1 MGLLDC
7 FRVFVAGCL
16 VLGKEV
22 CTVLATSN
30 RLQETA
36 LLCIGIGELTSAGW
50 ITRGLQTWPEWAN
63 GNDRF
68 GYRHTQT
75 GEGDGVWIRGNR
87 HVGKYKQR

>member
-50 ITRGLQTWPEWAN
+50 ITRGLQTWPDWAN

-75 GEGDGVWIRGNR
+75 GEGDGV
-87 HVGKYKQR
+87 

>member
-36 LLCIGIGELTSAGW
+36 LLCIGIGELTSSGW

-75 GEGDGVWIRGNR
+75 GEGDGV
-87 HVGKYKQR
+87 

>member
-22 CTVLATSN
+22 CTALATSN

-63 GNDRF
+63 GNDKF

-75 GEGDGVWIRGNR
+75 GEGDGV
-87 HVGKYKQR
+87 

>member
-75 GEGDGVWIRGNR
+75 GEGDGE
-87 HVGKYKQR
+87 

>member
-75 GEGDGVWIRGNR
+75 GEGDGV
-87 HVGKYKQR
+87 

>member
-75 GEGDGVWIRGNR
+75 AEGDGV
-87 HVGKYKQR
+87 

>member
-50 ITRGLQTWPEWAN
+50 ITSQRTAN
-63 GNDRF
+63 LAYIYLAGSN
-68 GYRHTQT
+68 
-75 GEGDGVWIRGNR
+75 
-87 HVGKYKQR
+87 

>member
-50 ITRGLQTWPEWAN
+50 ITRGLQTWPDLAN

-75 GEGDGVWIRGNR
+75 GEGDGV
-87 HVGKYKQR
+87 

>member
-36 LLCIGIGELTSAGW
+36 LLCIGIGELTRAGW

-75 GEGDGVWIRGNR
+75 GEGDGV
-87 HVGKYKQR
+87 

>member
-22 CTVLATSN
+22 CTALATSN

-50 ITRGLQTWPEWAN
+50 ITRGLQTWPEWVN

-68 GYRHTQT
+68 GYRHTHT
-75 GEGDGVWIRGNR
+75 GEGDGV
-87 HVGKYKQR
+87 

>member
-1 MGLLDC
+1 MGLLDF

-22 CTVLATSN
+22 CAVLATSN

-75 GEGDGVWIRGNR
+75 GEGDGV
-87 HVGKYKQR
+87 

>member
-16 VLGKEV
+16 VWGKEV

-75 GEGDGVWIRGNR
+75 GEGDGV
-87 HVGKYKQR
+87 